1 MKKSALILFTSLIS
15 FFTYSQDKES
25 YLEFSF
31 GRSVHGLR
39 DTPGYH
45 YGFNFGKQLYKSLYW
60 NIGFEGTLNDMPDF
74 LLKYE
79 DTNGNEYDASLHNV
93 TAGYQLTL
101 GIRYDFLQS
110 NGHKFGASILS
121 LTRYQATSLSD
132 FYITLYP
139 PATGLPIPVRD
150 ITRLSSGRTF
160 AIGGSLRFHYS
171 YEITNGYYLGILG
184 AIQIDSNGDTIPHYS
199 FRLGKTF

>member
-1 MKKSALILFTSLIS
+1 MKKNKLFFFAFLISLFT
-15 FFTYSQDKES
+15 FSQNNES

-31 GRSVHGLR
+31 GRSVHGSR
-39 DTPGYH
+39 DMQGYH
-45 YGFNFGKQLYKSLYW
+45 YGFNYGKEFYKKLYW

-101 GIRYDFLQS
+101 GVRYDFIQS
-110 NGHKFGASILS
+110 SGHKLGVSVLS
-121 LTRYQATSLSD
+121 LSRYQATSLSD

-150 ITRLSSGRTF
+150 ITRLDSGRTF
-160 AIGGSLRFHYS
+160 AFGGSFRLHYS
-171 YEITNGYYLGILG
+171 YEITNDYYIGILG
-184 AIQIDSNGDTIPHYS
+184 AFQIDSNGDTIPHYS
-199 FRLGKTF
+199 VKLGKTF